1 MPSLKIAGVDVENVQ
16 VGSTQV
22 QAVYVGSTKLW
33 ERSYSAVMTVGYNTH
48 SYTGSSVRNFEAG
61 YSSFS
66 QLPGFSGCGSM
77 SKTSIDLGNG
87 SETLV
92 TLRSTG
98 RTTDTF
104 TTLTLSI
111 WNGDDPSING
121 GWTTLKIGG
130 YTFSR
135 SSGTFT
141 YAGGF
146 VHYRNWT
153 WTTQNPFGTTAG
165 VTKNISIE

>member
-1 MPSLKIAGVDVENVQ
+1 MPTLKVGNTEVEDVR
-16 VGSTQV
+16 VGSTEV
-22 QAVYVGSTKLW
+22 QEVYSGSNKVW
-33 ERSYSAVMTVGYNTH
+33 ERSYSAVMTTGYNTH
-48 SYTGSSVRNFEAG
+48 SYTSSSVTNFEAG

-77 SKTSIDLGNG
+77 SKTSIDIGNG
-87 SETLV
+87 SETIV
-92 TLRSTG
+92 SLRSTG
-98 RTTDTF
+98 RTTDTNS
-104 TTLTLSI
+104 TLTLSI
-111 WNGDDPSING
+111 WNGDDVSING

-141 YAGGF
+141 YGGGF
-146 VHYRNWT
+146 VHYREWT

-165 VTKNISIE
+165 ATKNISIE